1 MPRYFFDFY
10 DAKHVTVDDVGEEL
24 PNLEAA
30 QMVAAKSVVDAMRD
44 HTQRRADR
52 AVTIEIR
59 DVVGPVLRVSGSIV
73 TKPVS

>member
-1 MPRYFFDFY
+1 MPRYFFDLH

-30 QMVAAKSVVDAMRD
+30 QKQALKAVGEAIRD
-44 HTQRRADR
+44 HTHHGASG

-59 DVVGPVLRVSGSIV
+59 DVVGPVLRVSGTIV
-73 TKPVS
+73 TKHVS

>member
-1 MPRYFFDFY
+1 MPRYFFDFH

-30 QMVAAKSVVDAMRD
+30 QKVAGKMVGEAIRD
-44 HTQRRADR
+44 HTNHSVDG
-52 AVTIEIR
+52 AVHIEIR
-59 DVVGPVLRVSGSIV
+59 DVIGPVLRVFGSIV